1 MLITA
6 VQQSA
11 SVLHRYTLLSHA
23 LFHYN
28 LSRDI
33 EYSSL
38 CCAVGPCCI
47 SIACTCLI
55 IPNSHC
61 APLPPPA
68 HLATTILVFMSLILF
83 PLHRWVHLSHILDSA
98 CKWYYMILVFLF
110 LTSLRTII
118 SSYSHVAT
126 NGVISFFL
134 WLSNFPS
141 YVSATSSLSSP
152 LLMDRGCFPVLAI
165 VNSAAMHLSELQFCL
180 WICPGVGLPD
190 HVAILFLVFWGAS
203 ILYSAFPSTVSKSSL
218 SPQPFQHLLCVDF
231 LMMAILTIWHKAVPP
246 CSFDLLF
253 SNNQWCWASFHVPTG
268 HLFVFF
274 GEVSV

>member
-1 MLITA
+1 
-6 VQQSA
+6 
-11 SVLHRYTLLSHA
+11 
-23 LFHYN
+23 
-28 LSRDI
+28 
-33 EYSSL
+33 
-38 CCAVGPCCI
+38 
-47 SIACTCLI
+47 
-55 IPNSHC
+55 
-61 APLPPPA
+61 
-68 HLATTILVFMSLILF
+68 MSLILF

-98 CKWYYMILVFLF
+98 CKWYHMILVFLF

-118 SSYSHVAT
+118 SSYSRVAT

-141 YVSATSSLSSP
+141 YVSATSSLSTP

-203 ILYSAFPSTVSKSSL
+203 ILYSAFPSTVSKSSR

-231 LMMAILTIWHKAVPP
+231 LMMAILTIWQRWY
-246 CSFDLLF
+246 LLVVLICF
-253 SNNQWCWASFHVPTG
+253 SLIISDVE
-268 HLFVFF
+268 HLFMCLFAICMSSLEKCLFRSSGALWWPSRVR
-274 GEVSV
+274 GERLKREVIYV